1 MVSGQLGP
9 SPTHRTEPGR
19 RTQQVWLCWEQGM
32 LGSRW
37 GEEVTV
43 QILWCEANWTWG
55 LTSCGEDESPWFQV
69 AEWDTKGI

>member
-1 MVSGQLGP
+1 M
-9 SPTHRTEPGR
+9 
-19 RTQQVWLCWEQGM
+19 WLCWEQGM